1 LSTHCLLVLSG
12 KLFTWGNEMAGTVI
26 VAKGKSLDVRTIDF
40 ERIADALRRRAK
52 GSAVSVKLLQ
62 SVDEF
67 GMDMICA
74 DELNSAEFMD
84 FFELLDDV
92 RTELSDS
99 PGLIGFIDQV
109 RAVAQEDERFR
120 R

>member
-1 LSTHCLLVLSG
+1 
-12 KLFTWGNEMAGTVI
+12 MAGTVI

-74 DELNSAEFMD
+74 DELNSVEFMA
-84 FFELLDDV
+84 FYGLLDDV
-92 RTELSDS
+92 RAELSDS
-99 PGLIGFIDQV
+99 PGLIGFIDQLKTL
-109 RAVAQEDERFR
+109 AQEDERFHR
-120 R
+120 